1 MKSESHFLN
10 HDTLIQTLLFNAT
23 SRGYT
28 TPHLKYGFMAF
39 TAPLSIK
46 MRHPSK
52 QEMLWQPCLN
62 VAIFLLEILFQ

>member
-10 HDTLIQTLLFNAT
+10 HDTLIQILLFNAT

-52 QEMLWQPCLN
+52 QEML
-62 VAIFLLEILFQ
+62 